1 MKCLFVVPTICH
13 IECNSL
19 DTEKGSVWWDISEE
33 EKKISHSVPFCS
45 SEGLSLTHPGIFH
58 FGQLNLLQGLK
69 VHYRGFLKVLVILP
83 F

>member
-13 IECNSL
+13 IGFNSL

-45 SEGLSLTHPGIFH
+45 SESLSFTHPGIFH
-58 FGQLNLLQGLK
+58 
-69 VHYRGFLKVLVILP
+69 LVN
-83 F
+83 